1 MKQRK
6 WYTNVKRI
14 EIGGNSAKNR
24 VHEEENG
31 NRKDC
36 QRWIHIRMT
45 QVRGNVFCKE
55 IMGIVAQ
62 PIYWTSQQLHTHAPS
77 PTQVELTKLKVGIKY
92 KVKTTEET
100 QQKIQGKR
108 LGNISEDATAIRSL

>member
-6 WYTNVKRI
+6 WYANVKRI
-14 EIGGNSAKNR
+14 EIGGNSVKNR

-31 NRKDC
+31 NKKDC
-36 QRWIHIRMT
+36 QRWIH
-45 QVRGNVFCKE
+45 VFCE
-55 IMGIVAQ
+55 GIMGIVAQ
-62 PIYWTSQQLHTHAPS
+62 PVYWTSQQPHTHAPS
-77 PTQVELTKLKVGIKY
+77 PTQVELTKIKVGIKY